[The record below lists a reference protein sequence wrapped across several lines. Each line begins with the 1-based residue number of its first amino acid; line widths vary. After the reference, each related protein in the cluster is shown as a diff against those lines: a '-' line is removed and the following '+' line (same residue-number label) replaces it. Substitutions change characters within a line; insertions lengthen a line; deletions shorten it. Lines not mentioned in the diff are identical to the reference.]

1 MDNEL
6 VLHSHSDIQELIRS
20 TFKESRDVFMY
31 KKLSAEEREQQLS
44 VLTIEQ
50 RNFLENEMKRSR
62 RTVFE
67 NVMREEKITALKSI
81 DITLQEDEMN
91 VVDWLISDYNDFG
104 PGNLD
109 GRCACGRRLR
119 YMFTVEHQVTRTK
132 IQYGKDHLSAFLNI
146 EVNEIDGVIN
156 ELDKIDY
163 ELDELLWKLNN
174 NVYYHEYYNRIPD
187 KTVVSESIKKHFEM
201 NIPFLDRQINRLNKY
216 FEKQMEALEEEQ
228 RKIQREVDLEERQK
242 ERRRIEKLLQEK
254 KKIEATLEAGRKA
267 QREIEIKRQQQENE
281 RIEKLSQEK
290 KMIEDK
296 LIESVKAQLGYN
308 AAFDE
313 VAYLLVL
320 NGQHSAVAISHIMA
334 NDFGFNKHFSVGI
347 MHRPFIYFDVLLA
360 LKKQVDKGNLI
371 MDESSNIVD
380 CIFYVNPYREEDR
393 NNESEELQQQT
404 LSLF

>member
-1 MDNEL
+1 M
-6 VLHSHSDIQELIRS
+6 
-20 TFKESRDVFMY
+20 FMY
-31 KKLSAEEREQQLS
+31 KKLSSEEREQQLS
-44 VLTIEQ
+44 ALTIEQ
-50 RNFLENEMKRSR
+50 RNFLQHEMKRNR

-132 IQYGKDHLSAFLNI
+132 IQYGKDHLRAFLNI
-146 EVNEIDGVIN
+146 EVNEIEGVIN

-187 KTVVSESIKKHFEM
+187 KTVVSGSIKKHFEM

-216 FEKQMEALEEEQ
+216 FEKQMEVLEEEQ
-228 RKIQREVDLEERQK
+228 RKIQCEVDLEERQK
-242 ERRRIEKLLQEK
+242 ERRRIEELLQEK

-290 KMIEDK
+290 KMIKDK
-296 LIESVKAQLGYN
+296 LIDSVKAQLGYN
-308 AAFDE
+308 ATFDE
-313 VAYLLVL
+313 VAYSLVL

-347 MHRPFIYFDVLLA
+347 MHRPFIYFDVLLV
-360 LKKQVDKGNLI
+360 LKKQMDKGNLI

-393 NNESEELQQQT
+393 SDESEELQQQT